1 MGITDQLI
9 FKLPTVSCVM
19 NVDIFEDKIWKKKK
33 SFSPF
38 FFNDYIFKDILNTIG
53 PAVMGVK
60 EDEEDLREVNNK
72 RILRVELESSGTM
85 LLELLDG
92 LQNLDHNIKVRGK

>member
-1 MGITDQLI
+1 ME
-9 FKLPTVSCVM
+9 M
-19 NVDIFEDKIWKKKK
+19 
-33 SFSPF
+33 SPNKT
-38 FFNDYIFKDILNTIG
+38 FNDYIFKDILNTIG